1 MGPFNMPWMT
11 FAAFIV
17 IGVSI
22 AASIIWAINDIRKDP
37 DNEGVTER
45 EE

>member
-1 MGPFNMPWMT
+1 MGPFDMPWMT

-22 AASIIWAINDIRKDP
+22 AASILWAINDIRKDR
-37 DNEGVTER
+37 GGKG
-45 EE
+45 